1 MLSWRIFY
9 FTSVSKSF
17 LKAYYIFFLWLVLP
31 IKESVSIEMAF
42 EHILDLQGPC
52 AGFLR
57 LASQLAQGGNRFSG
71 EDPIVLDAFIYYEY
85 RCLSLK

>member
-1 MLSWRIFY
+1 
-9 FTSVSKSF
+9 
-17 LKAYYIFFLWLVLP
+17 
-31 IKESVSIEMAF
+31 MAF

-71 EDPIVLDAFIYYEY
+71 EDPIVLDAFIYYEC